1 MDRLDSAVFYVEK
14 PNYFFLFLQGIVYF
28 SVDTIHAILKK
39 DFLANALLCFSLGG
53 NWRERGG
60 FLSLFCFLIAL
71 FFISVCYRGARK

>member
-53 NWRERGG
+53 NWREGED
-60 FLSLFCFLIAL
+60 FSPYFVF
-71 FFISVCYRGARK
+71 